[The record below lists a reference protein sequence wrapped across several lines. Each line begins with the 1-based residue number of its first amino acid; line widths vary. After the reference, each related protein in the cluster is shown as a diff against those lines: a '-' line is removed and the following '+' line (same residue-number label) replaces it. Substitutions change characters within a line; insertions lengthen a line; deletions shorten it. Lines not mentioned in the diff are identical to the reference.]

1 MIPAEIFDTA
11 TRAKGVAL
19 GCMVSFAFKYVLS
32 IPISVSSCQR
42 KGSNMLIFL
51 STMIGQVTPIG
62 MANSGWRFYLLFVV
76 RTQKIPLLSS
86 LSLLAF
92 GPFSSI

>member
-1 MIPAEIFDTA
+1 
-11 TRAKGVAL
+11 
-19 GCMVSFAFKYVLS
+19 MVSFAFKYVLS
-32 IPISVSSCQR
+32 IPISISSCQRR